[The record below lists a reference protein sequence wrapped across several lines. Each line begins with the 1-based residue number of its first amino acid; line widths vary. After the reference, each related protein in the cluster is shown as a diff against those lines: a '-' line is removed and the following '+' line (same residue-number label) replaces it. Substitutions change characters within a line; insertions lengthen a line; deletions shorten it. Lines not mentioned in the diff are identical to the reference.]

1 MKHQRFYAA
10 ILATSSLL
18 AMNAHAQTSDMG
30 VDLKP
35 KAPVSAPRLSE
46 IPTVDADVTEQ
57 KQAEVNYLTG
67 GIGDDERSLIQAA
80 KANYNTHITNASVDG
95 AFVGDSEI
103 LILSKDGS
111 EVLHVNAGPLLYVQL
126 PAGKYTLNAMRGDEK
141 KAHSFTIG
149 TKKQS
154 VANVVL
160 SWKVATESAN

>member
-1 MKHQRFYAA
+1 MRSFHRLGDGVADTLQGMWAA
-10 ILATSSLL
+10 
-18 AMNAHAQTSDMG
+18 
-30 VDLKP
+30 
-35 KAPVSAPRLSE
+35 
-46 IPTVDADVTEQ
+46 
-57 KQAEVNYLTG
+57 
-67 GIGDDERSLIQAA
+67 
-80 KANYNTHITNASVDG
+80 NASVDG

-126 PAGKYTLNAMRGDEK
+126 PAGKYTLNAIRGDEK
-141 KAHSFTIG
+141 KVHTFTIG